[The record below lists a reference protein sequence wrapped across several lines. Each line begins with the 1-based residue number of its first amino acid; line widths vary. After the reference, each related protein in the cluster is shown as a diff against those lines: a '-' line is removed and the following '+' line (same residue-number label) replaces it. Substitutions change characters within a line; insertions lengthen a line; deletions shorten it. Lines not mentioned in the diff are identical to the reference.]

1 METTNTPKIAYIT
14 NSHCKTEHIR
24 EMLRTLGYEWLLFN
38 NLLEYATKNI
48 SDRSI
53 RCIII
58 DCGSLNVEQ
67 EEWVFRQIIDQ
78 PNMPVLIVSCE
89 HVNMSELVSNC
100 LNTGQC
106 HLVDVDISLQ
116 ALKSSLDMMFKL
128 HRLTK
133 YLINSNRQLE
143 DSEAM
148 LHTIVDTL
156 PDLVWV
162 KDPQGVYLTCN
173 HRFEDYVGR
182 NKTQII
188 GKTDYDL
195 NDREIADFFREND
208 RLAIE
213 AGRPRMNEEHLV
225 FAIDGHEEDVETI
238 KTPILDMQK
247 RLLGI
252 LGVARDITHRKKV
265 EQTMVQLNNTLE
277 RRVKE
282 RTDTLNIITERLSL
296 ATKAGHMAAWDWD
309 LSTNEIW
316 WDPMMYEIFEIDPKE
331 EFTPMEKWEQI
342 VDSDQWQNVMK
353 ESQEAIANKDSYEVT
368 YSVRIGN
375 NEIRYITA
383 FGAVIRDDS
392 GVAHRLVGVNMDVT
406 QKVEYELKITE
417 AKEIAEQATI
427 AKSNFLANMSHEIRT
442 PINAIVGMNYLL
454 SKTDLSEKQKDYNHK
469 IKISSEQLLR
479 IVTDILDFSK
489 VEAGKMRL
497 EHIHFNLRT
506 VINNIYEVH
515 YLEALNKGLKFRIK
529 VDELVPDMLIGDPLR
544 LSQVLNNLVHNAIKF
559 TKVGAIMLMVRF
571 IKRDDGKAKLYFEV
585 NDSGIGLTKE
595 QQENLFVAFQQADS
609 STTRNYGGTG
619 LGLAISQE
627 IVHMFGGDIQVEST
641 YGSGSVFHF
650 IVNVECFD
658 EVHVLNNEK
667 VEEPK
672 LRDGLKILVVEDNAI
687 NQQLTREILEEKG
700 ALVHVADNGESAV
713 EMLESDLKVDL
724 VLMDLQMPIMDGR
737 QAVAR
742 IRRQKNFDGMPVLA
756 LTAEMT
762 KQTKEELLSH
772 GFNDYIPKPI
782 NVDTMIR
789 IIKKWENVL

>member
-1 METTNTPKIAYIT
+1 METTSTPKIAYIT
-14 NSHCKTEHIR
+14 NNHCKTEHIR

-38 NLLEYATKNI
+38 NLLEYATKDI

-53 RCIII
+53 CCIII
-58 DCGSLNVEQ
+58 DCGNLNVEQ

-106 HLVDVDISLQ
+106 HLVDVDISLE

-128 HRLTK
+128 HRFTK

-571 IKRDDGKAKLYFEV
+571 IERDDGKAKLYFEV

-650 IVNVECFD
+650 IVNMECFD

-762 KQTKEELLSH
+762 KQTKEELLSI